1 MDNEIVSTAI
11 LIFTMILI
19 GLILGF
25 SLLKIQEG

>member
-1 MDNEIVSTAI
+1 MDNEIASTAI

-25 SLLKIQEG
+25 SLLKIQES

>member
-1 MDNEIVSTAI
+1 MENEIASTAI

>member
-1 MDNEIVSTAI
+1 MENEIASTAI

-19 GLILGF
+19 GLVLGF